1 MEASSWEADLLTLAS
16 GGDERYEG
24 GGGARPTATD
34 ADFAH
39 CDRVTREHSTTFYT
53 ATRLLPAEKRRGVRA
68 LYAFCRVADDIVDEP
83 GGDREGRLRAWGAAG
98 TGAAESNGDPVL
110 RAWGATREAFGIEVH
125 LAGQLI
131 EALANDLDHRGY
143 EDWPGLARYCYGV
156 AATVGLMSMRII
168 GSKGEPALYAIR
180 LGVAMQLTNILR
192 DVAEDWRNGR
202 VYLPR
207 EDMERFGVTVDHVA
221 SGRVDEAWRALMRF
235 EVARARELYRGARPG
250 LGLLHRDGRFA
261 VSAALELY
269 SRILDDIERR
279 DYDVFAG
286 RAHVAGWRR
295 FGLLPLV
302 AWRAMRPPEERA

>member
-1 MEASSWEADLLTLAS
+1 MQASSWEADLLALAS
-16 GGDERYEG
+16 GRDERKEG

-39 CDRVTREHSTTFYT
+39 CDRVTREHSTTFYA

-98 TGAAESNGDPVL
+98 TGAAESDGDPVL

-202 VYLPR
+202 ARGHGTIRGDRGSLGFGPGRRGLAGVDAFRSGEGAGALPR
-207 EDMERFGVTVDHVA
+207 CAAGA
-221 SGRVDEAWRALMRF
+221 GAAPSGWALR
-235 EVARARELYRGARPG
+235 G
-250 LGLLHRDGRFA
+250 LGCFGA
-261 VSAALELY
+261 VLAH
-269 SRILDDIERR
+269 SR
-279 DYDVFAG
+279 
-286 RAHVAGWRR
+286 
-295 FGLLPLV
+295 
-302 AWRAMRPPEERA
+302 